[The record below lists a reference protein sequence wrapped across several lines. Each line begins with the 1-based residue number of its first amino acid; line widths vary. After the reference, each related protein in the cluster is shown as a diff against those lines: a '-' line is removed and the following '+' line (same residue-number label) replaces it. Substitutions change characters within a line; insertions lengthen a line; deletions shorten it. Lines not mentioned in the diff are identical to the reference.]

1 MMETSGRVSRP
12 RAAPSR
18 SISAIPCRRSDT
30 GLVCPLSSGR
40 DVSVCSSLL
49 LTRKIVSKER
59 GFLMRQLQLVGHGEP
74 SDVIEL
80 KTVPEPALGQEDVLI
95 SMEAAPLNP
104 SDFLFVRG
112 MYGVRPDFPS
122 PVGAEGVG
130 RITQTGSKVDRA
142 LQGKRALILPTYEQG
157 TWADQVVVPV
167 RNIVP
172 MSDEADPLQLS
183 MIGINPATAYLLLNR
198 YVSLMPG
205 DWIGQT
211 AANSAMGQ
219 YIIALAKLAGVKTLN
234 VVRREEAA
242 EQVRQFGGDRVVIQG
257 DNLLNDIEEALDG
270 KKLSLVLDTVGGT
283 PVGELAKSLKSG
295 GSVVVY
301 ALQSGQFPAFS
312 TRDFI
317 YHGLSL
323 HGFWVINWIRNTPR
337 TESQEIYQKLG
348 DLVADGSLS
357 AAVEHVYTL
366 EQFKEAFKHSLKS
379 NRSGKILFKFGA
391 NR

>member
-1 MMETSGRVSRP
+1 
-12 RAAPSR
+12 
-18 SISAIPCRRSDT
+18 
-30 GLVCPLSSGR
+30 
-40 DVSVCSSLL
+40 
-49 LTRKIVSKER
+49 
-59 GFLMRQLQLVGHGEP
+59 MRQLQLVAYGEP

-80 KTVPEPALGQEDVLI
+80 NTVPEPALGQDDVLI

-104 SDFLFVRG
+104 SDFMLVRG
-112 MYGVRPDFPS
+112 VYGVRPAFPFS
-122 PVGAEGVG
+122 VGSEGVG
-130 RITQTGSKVDRA
+130 RVTQTGSKVDVA
-142 LQGKRALILPTYEQG
+142 LQGKRVLILPTYEQG

-183 MIGINPATAYLLLNR
+183 MIGINPATAYLVLNR

-242 EQVRQFGGDRVVIQG
+242 DQVRQFGGDRVVLQG
-257 DNLLNDIEEALDG
+257 DNLRKDIEEALVG

-283 PVGELAKSLKSG
+283 PVGELAKSLKTG
-295 GSVVVY
+295 GSIVGY
-301 ALQSGQFPAFS
+301 AIQSGQFPVFP
-312 TRDFI
+312 RDFFFR
-317 YHGLSL
+317 GLSF
-323 HGFWVINWIRNTPR
+323 HGFWLGTWLGEAPR
-337 TESQEIYQKLG
+337 TEIQEIYQKLG

-357 AAVEHVYTL
+357 ATVEHVYPL
-366 EQFKEAFKHSLKS
+366 EQFKEAFEQSLKS
-379 NRSGKILFKFGA
+379 SRGGKILFKFGA
-391 NR
+391 H

>member
-1 MMETSGRVSRP
+1 M
-12 RAAPSR
+12 
-18 SISAIPCRRSDT
+18 
-30 GLVCPLSSGR
+30 
-40 DVSVCSSLL
+40 
-49 LTRKIVSKER
+49 
-59 GFLMRQLQLVGHGEP
+59 MRQLQLMAHGEP

-80 KTVPEPALGQEDVLI
+80 NAASEPALGPEDVLI

-112 MYGVRPDFPS
+112 MYGVRPSFPS

-130 RITQTGSKVDRA
+130 RVAKIGSKVDVA
-142 LQGKRALILPTYEQG
+142 LQGKRVLIIPTYEQG

-172 MSDEADPLQLS
+172 MSDKADPLQLS

-219 YIIALAKLAGVKTLN
+219 YTIALAKLAGVKTLN

-242 EQVRQFGGDRVVIQG
+242 EQVRQWGGDRVVFQG
-257 DNLLNDIEEALDG
+257 DNIHKDVEEALDG
-270 KKLSLVLDTVGGT
+270 KKLSLVLDMVGGT
-283 PVGELAKSLKSG
+283 PVGELAKSLKPG
-295 GSVVVY
+295 GSIVVY
-301 ALQSGQFPAFS
+301 GLQSGQFPAIPPKEFVY
-312 TRDFI
+312 R
-317 YHGLSL
+317 GLSF
-323 HGFWVINWIRNTPR
+323 HGFWLINWIRNAPR
-337 TESQEIYQKLG
+337 TEIEEIYQKLG

-357 AAVEHVYTL
+357 AGVAHVYSL
-366 EQFKEAFKHSLKS
+366 DQFKEAFQQSLKS
-379 NRSGKILFKFGA
+379 NRSGKILFKFGVTDVA
-391 NR
+391 GISK